1 MKVTKAKLKAIIN
14 EELQAE
20 LNEGFLDWAK
30 RFFGIRKPTEAAEA
44 YLRRLK
50 KAIDNGK
57 AYPKVCKHG
66 TGTVQVWCPEKDKC
80 SPYCGKNPLEMKKK
94 IKYAADQLKLANR

>member
-20 LNEGFLDWAK
+20 LNEGILDLVK
-30 RFFGIRKPTEAAEA
+30 RLFGVRKPTEAAEA

-50 KAIDNGK
+50 AAIQDDRFKGYAKICNGK
-57 AYPKVCKHG
+57 
-66 TGTVQVWCPEKDKC
+66 QVHCPEKDKC
-80 SPYCGKNPLEMKKK
+80 SPYCGMNTAEMKKK
-94 IKYAADQLKLANR
+94 IKYAADQLANRAA

>member
-20 LNEGFLDWAK
+20 LNEGFFDWIK
-30 RFFGIRKPTEAAEA
+30 SRFGVAKPTEDAKA
-44 YLRRLK
+44 YLTRLDA
-50 KAIDNGK
+50 AIRGPRFKGYPKICNGK
-57 AYPKVCKHG
+57 
-66 TGTVQVWCPEKDKC
+66 QVWCPEKDKC

-94 IKYAADQLKLANR
+94 INYAFEKLKLANRAP